1 MHDDAARAGPTDRLG
16 RRRGRKGEGEMHIL
30 RIFNN
35 NVVLVNTGT
44 AQNPQAAVVIGR
56 GLAFGR
62 KRGDELDESKIDQIF
77 TPEHAGGPEQVNQ
90 LLAEIPA
97 EVLALA
103 TELEADAREEL
114 GTAISSSFILPL
126 ADHLNFA
133 IRRARD
139 GVDVSYPLAIEVAQ
153 LYPKETAFGR
163 RAVQLVRER
172 LGVDVPDGEAIPIA
186 LHVVNAQFAAED
198 LARTFR
204 MTEVFAQIF
213 RVISSAY
220 GQPVDQD
227 SMAVARFVT
236 HLRYLFVR
244 TETAR
249 TPVGGDPTLPA
260 VRQAVSTGFPRAFD
274 CARKIMVLLEMQL
287 GKGLSEDEHTYL
299 TIHVARL
306 AAELWGEDSTD

>member
-1 MHDDAARAGPTDRLG
+1 MR
-16 RRRGRKGEGEMHIL
+16 IL

-44 AQNPQAAVVIGR
+44 PQNPQAAVVIGR
-56 GLAFGR
+56 GLAFGK
-62 KRGDELDESKIDQIF
+62 KRGQELDESAIDQIF
-77 TPEHAGGPEQVNQ
+77 TPEHAGGPEQINQ

-103 TELEADAREEL
+103 TELEGHAREDL
-114 GTAISSSFILPL
+114 GTSISSSFILPL

-133 IRRARD
+133 IRRARE
-139 GVDVSYPLAIEVAQ
+139 GVEVSYPLAIEVAQ
-153 LYPKETAFGR
+153 LYPRETAFGR
-163 RAVQLVRER
+163 QAVREVRER
-172 LGVDVPDGEAIPIA
+172 LGVQIPDGEAIPIA
-186 LHVVNAQFAAED
+186 LHVVNAQFATD
-198 LARTFR
+198 SLARTFR

-227 SMAVARFVT
+227 SLAVARFVT

-244 TETAR
+244 TESSQA
-249 TPVGGDPTLPA
+249 PAYEDPTLPA

-287 GKGLSEDEHTYL
+287 GKGLSDDEHTYL

-306 AAELWGEDSTD
+306 AAELWGEDSTSQARHTPSRS